1 MNPSLL
7 AFCVW
12 PAAFLAAGA
21 GLILSDR
28 SAEVASGEIVEE
40 NIAYC
45 DFFILKTERGFV
57 YVKDLSREVISLA
70 GSNRVSGRLFTA
82 GLQQVRL
89 DDRETIEVRILGST
103 TDRVAARGRFADEC
117 RAADLDHE
125 FLSRP
130 DFLVAS
136 PAVHRTSAACDR

>member
-7 AFCVW
+7 ALCVW

-70 GSNRVSGRLFTA
+70 GSSRVSGRLFTA
-82 GLQQVRL
+82 GVQQVRL
-89 DDRETIEVRILGST
+89 DDRETIEVRIVGST
-103 TDRVAARGRFADEC
+103 TDRVVARGRFADEC

-130 DFLVAS
+130 DF
-136 PAVHRTSAACDR
+136 